1 MPTPVKRVPDH
12 QILTGVLERI
22 IFFNEENHFC
32 IGEFR
37 RNESSEI
44 VTIKGILG
52 GVQCGETLEITGH
65 WVNHPLH
72 GEQFK
77 ILSYSSTLPSSVY
90 GIRKYLGSGL
100 VPGIGKVYAN
110 KIVDHFGEG
119 TLKIISE
126 ESTRLR
132 EVPGIGAHRA
142 NAIKQAWRS
151 QQAVREVVMFLQT
164 YGVSVS
170 HCLRLVKK
178 YGTATRQIIQLNP
191 YTIAREIEGIGF
203 KTADRI
209 AINLGMAND
218 SPQRIDAGI
227 LYALHTLEDK
237 GHSGYPFN
245 TFNSF
250 AAELLGAQPE
260 TIAPRVQ
267 HLIEIEAL
275 TLTPGGK
282 LLQFPA
288 SRDAES
294 TIAHAAA
301 RLLVE
306 PSRRPKIRIEA
317 AIDWA
322 QSKAG
327 FRFGFEQMD
336 AIRIALTEKISIITG
351 GPGTGKTTILRAIL
365 QILRAKGVKVL
376 MASPTGR
383 AAQRMAE
390 ATGGSAQTIHRLLKF
405 DPATGKFTVQE
416 RSPLS
421 VDTLI
426 VDEAS
431 MLDCRLAAALFR
443 AIPAAAHLVL
453 VGDVN
458 QLPSVGAGNVLRDLI
473 SSRRIAVTRLET
485 IFRQEEQSEIVEVAH
500 QILHG
505 NAYPP
510 YPRDVLAR
518 DGAHWDL
525 QFLRATSPEQC
536 LHLIKTICRDY
547 IPRMFPSDPVRDL
560 QVVAPIHKGIVG
572 ITNLNREL
580 QATLN
585 PVASTRDPNLGR
597 SRFRVGDKVIQTR
610 NNYEKGIFNGD
621 LGIILRVD
629 RETGL
634 LTADFDGEPIEFD
647 RLDIADLQLA
657 YAISVHKSQGSEFP
671 TVILPLLKQ
680 HYVMLQRNLLYTAIS
695 RGKKRVLIVGDPAAY
710 AIAVRNKES
719 ITRHTDLDRRIQTL
733 LPLKH
738 APPNRSQA
746 L

>member
-1 MPTPVKRVPDH
+1 MPASAKKDSTH
-12 QILTGVLERI
+12 QNLTGVLERI
-22 IFFNEENHFC
+22 IFSNDENHFC

-37 RNESSEI
+37 QSESNET

-52 GVQCGETLEITGH
+52 GVQCGETLELTGH
-65 WVNHPLH
+65 WVNHPIH

-100 VPGIGKVYAN
+100 VSGIGKVYAH
-110 KIVDHFGEG
+110 KIVDHFGED

-126 ESTRLR
+126 DSSRLR
-132 EVPGIGAHRA
+132 EVPGIGAQRA
-142 NAIKQAWRS
+142 HSIKQAWRS

-178 YGTATRQIIQLNP
+178 YGTATRRIIQLNP

-209 AINLGMAND
+209 AINLGIAND
-218 SPQRIDAGI
+218 SPQRIDAGM

-237 GHSGYPFN
+237 GHSGYPIN
-245 TFNSF
+245 QFNSF
-250 AAELLGAQPE
+250 AAGLLGAQPE
-260 TIAPRVQ
+260 TIATRLQ
-267 HLIEIEAL
+267 HLIETEAL
-275 TLTPGGK
+275 ALTPGSD
-282 LLQFPA
+282 LVQFPVTQ
-288 SRDAES
+288 DAES
-294 TIAHAAA
+294 TIAHVVA
-301 RLLVE
+301 RLITQ
-306 PSRRPKIRIEA
+306 PSHNPEIRIEA

-327 FRFGFEQMD
+327 FRFGSEQMK
-336 AIRIALTEKISIITG
+336 AIRIVLTEKISIITG

-405 DPATGKFTVQE
+405 DPATGRFTFNE
-416 RSPLS
+416 RSLLS

-431 MLDCRLAAALFR
+431 MLDCRLAAALFC
-443 AIPAAAHLVL
+443 AIPSPAHLLL

-458 QLPSVGAGNVLRDLI
+458 QLPSIGAGNVLRDLI
-473 SSRRIAVTRLET
+473 SSGRIAVTRLEK
-485 IFRQEEQSEIVEVAH
+485 IFRQEEQSEIVDVAH

-505 NAYPP
+505 NTSPP
-510 YPRDVLAR
+510 YPRNSLAR
-518 DGAHWDL
+518 DGVPWDL

-547 IPRMFPSDPVRDL
+547 LPKVSNFDPVRDL
-560 QVVAPIHKGIVG
+560 QVVAPIHKGIAG
-572 ITNLNREL
+572 ISNLNREL

-585 PVASTRDPNLGR
+585 PATGTSELNLGR
-597 SRFRVGDKVIQTR
+597 SRFRVGDKVLQTR

-621 LGIILRVD
+621 LGIIVQID
-629 RETGL
+629 SETGS
-634 LTADFDGEPIEFD
+634 LTTDFDGELIEFN
-647 RLDIADLQLA
+647 RLEISDLQLA

-680 HYVMLQRNLLYTAIS
+680 HYMMLQRNLLYTAIS
-695 RGKKRVLIVGDPAAY
+695 RGKKKVLIVGDPSAY
-710 AIAVRNKES
+710 AIAVRNKGS
-719 ITRHTDLDRRIQTL
+719 IARHTGLERLIQAL
-733 LPLKH
+733 LPPK
-738 APPNRSQA
+738 
-746 L
+746 

>member
-1 MPTPVKRVPDH
+1 MPVSVKKDPNH

-22 IFFNEENHFC
+22 IFFNDENHFC

-37 RNESSEI
+37 QSESNET

-52 GVQCGETLEITGH
+52 GVQCGETLELTGH
-65 WVNHPLH
+65 WENHPLH

-100 VPGIGKVYAN
+100 VSGIGKVYAH
-110 KIVDHFGEG
+110 KIVDHFGKD

-126 ESTRLR
+126 ESSRLR
-132 EVPGIGAHRA
+132 EVPGIGTQRAHS
-142 NAIKQAWRS
+142 IKQAWRS

-170 HCLRLVKK
+170 NCLRLVKK
-178 YGTATRQIIQLNP
+178 YGAATRRIIQLNP

-227 LYALHTLEDK
+227 LYALQTLEDK
-237 GHSGYPFN
+237 GHSGYPINQFN
-245 TFNSF
+245 NFS
-250 AAELLGAQPE
+250 AELLGAQPE
-260 TIAPRVQ
+260 TVATRLQ
-267 HLIEIEAL
+267 HLIETKAL
-275 TLTPGGK
+275 APTPDGD
-282 LLQFPA
+282 LVQLPVTQ
-288 SRDAES
+288 DAES
-294 TIAHAAA
+294 IIAHVVA
-301 RLLVE
+301 RLIKQ
-306 PSRRPKIRIEA
+306 PSHNPEIRIEA

-327 FRFGFEQMD
+327 FRFGSEQMK
-336 AIRIALTEKISIITG
+336 AIRIVLTEKISIITG

-376 MASPTGR
+376 MTSPTGR

-390 ATGGSAQTIHRLLKF
+390 ATGGSAQIIHRLLKF
-405 DPATGKFTVQE
+405 DPATGRFTVNE
-416 RSPLS
+416 RSLLS

-431 MLDCRLAAALFR
+431 MLDCRLAAALFC
-443 AIPAAAHLVL
+443 AIPSSAHLLL

-458 QLPSVGAGNVLRDLI
+458 QLPSIGAGNVLRDLI
-473 SSRRIAVTRLET
+473 SSGRIAVTRLER

-505 NAYPP
+505 NTSPP
-510 YPRDVLAR
+510 YPRSSFAR
-518 DGAHWDL
+518 DSISWDL

-536 LHLIKTICRDY
+536 LHLIKTICCDY
-547 IPRMFPSDPVRDL
+547 LPKVSNFDPVRDL
-560 QVVAPIHKGIVG
+560 QVVAPIHKGIAG
-572 ITNLNREL
+572 ISNLNQEL

-585 PVASTRDPNLGR
+585 PATGTNELNLGR
-597 SRFRVGDKVIQTR
+597 SRFRVGDKVLQTR

-621 LGIILRVD
+621 LGIIVQID
-629 RETGL
+629 RESGS
-634 LTADFDGEPIEFD
+634 LTTDFDGELIEFN
-647 RLDIADLQLA
+647 RLEISDLQLA

-680 HYVMLQRNLLYTAIS
+680 HYMMLQRNLLYTAIS
-695 RGKKRVLIVGDPAAY
+695 RGKKKVLIVGDPSAY

-719 ITRHTDLDRRIQTL
+719 IARHTGLKRLIQILT
-733 LPLKH
+733 
-738 APPNRSQA
+738 PPK
-746 L
+746 

>member
-1 MPTPVKRVPDH
+1 MPVPVKRDPNH

-37 RNESSEI
+37 RSESSETI
-44 VTIKGILG
+44 TIKGILG
-52 GVQCGETLEITGH
+52 GVQCGETLELTGH

-110 KIVDHFGEG
+110 KIVDHFGED

-126 ESTRLR
+126 ESARLR

-151 QQAVREVVMFLQT
+151 QQAVREVVIFLQT

-178 YGTATRQIIQLNP
+178 YGTAARQIIQLNP

-209 AINLGMAND
+209 AINLGIAND

-237 GHSGYPFN
+237 GHSGYPINEFN
-245 TFNSF
+245 GF
-250 AAELLGAQPE
+250 AAGLLEAQPE
-260 TIAPRVQ
+260 TVAPRLQ
-267 HLIEIEAL
+267 HLIETAAL
-275 TLTPGGK
+275 APGGD
-282 LLQFPA
+282 LVQFPTT
-288 SRDAES
+288 RDAES
-294 TIAHAAA
+294 TIAHAVA
-301 RLLVE
+301 RILAQ
-306 PSRRPKIRIEA
+306 PSRHPKIRIEV

-327 FRFGFEQMD
+327 FRFGSEQMK

-365 QILRAKGVKVL
+365 QILRAKRVKVL

-405 DPATGKFTVQE
+405 DPAAGKFTIHE

-431 MLDCRLAAALFR
+431 MLDCRLAAAFFC
-443 AIPAAAHLVL
+443 AIPSAAHLIL

-473 SSRRIAVTRLET
+473 SSGRIAVTRLER

-505 NAYPP
+505 NASPP
-510 YPRDVLAR
+510 YPKDGLAR
-518 DGAHWDL
+518 DSAPWDL
-525 QFLRATSPEQC
+525 HFLRATSPEQC
-536 LHLIKTICRDY
+536 LDLIKEICRDY
-547 IPRMFPSDPVRDL
+547 IPRVFNSDPVRDV
-560 QVVAPIHKGIVG
+560 QVVAPIHKGIAG

-585 PVASTRDPNLGR
+585 PVGGARELNLGR
-597 SRFRVGDKVIQTR
+597 SRFRVGDKVLQTR
-610 NNYEKGIFNGD
+610 NNYDKGIFNGD
-621 LGIILRVD
+621 LGIILHVD
-629 RETGL
+629 RETGS
-634 LTADFDGEPIEFD
+634 LTVEFDGEPIEFD
-647 RLDIADLQLA
+647 RFELSDLQLA

-671 TVILPLLKQ
+671 TVIIPLLKQ
-680 HYVMLQRNLLYTAIS
+680 HYMMLQRNLLYTAIS
-695 RGKKRVLIVGDPAAY
+695 RGKKKVLIVGDPAAY

-719 ITRHTDLDRRIQTL
+719 IARHTDLKRRIQTL
-733 LPLKH
+733 LPPRH
-738 APPNRSQA
+738 ALPNRSHA